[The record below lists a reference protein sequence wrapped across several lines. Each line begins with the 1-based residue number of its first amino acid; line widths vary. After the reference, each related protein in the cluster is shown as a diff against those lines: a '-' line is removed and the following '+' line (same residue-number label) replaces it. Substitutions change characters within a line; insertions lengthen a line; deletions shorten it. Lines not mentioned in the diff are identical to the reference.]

1 MGAFLETG
9 RLASG
14 MEILINAANALYLV
28 AYFARDMRW
37 LRALTIVA
45 AGLLAAYF
53 WLLPEPVMTAVVWN
67 LLFGAL
73 NAIQL
78 LRPSTRRCSA
88 VGSRQQA
95 SLQEKHG
102 VGVARWRAL
111 ARLGDSSRPAGVAG
125 C

>member
-1 MGAFLETG
+1 
-9 RLASG
+9 
-14 MEILINAANALYLV
+14 MEVLINAANVLYLI
-28 AYFARDMRW
+28 AYFVRDMRR
-37 LRALTIVA
+37 LRAFTIVA

-53 WLLPEPVMTAVVWN
+53 YLLPEPVMTAVVWN

-78 LRPSTRRCSA
+78 LRPAHRRFAA

-102 VGVARWRAL
+102 VGATRRTAL
-111 ARLGDSSRPAGVAG
+111 AR
-125 C
+125 